1 MNTGQMLITIAAL
14 MLLSLV
20 VLRVNNGFLSTNT
33 VMMESKFGVLA
44 VSLATSMIEEANGK
58 AFDHNTDSN
67 AVTSTTELSSLGPES
82 GEVYPNFNDF
92 DDYDNLFR
100 VDSTLPSAV
109 FQIMCDVD
117 YVTSANPEAV
127 SGSKTWHKKI
137 TVAVTSE
144 SMTDTVKMSTIYS
157 YFYFR

>member
-58 AFDHNTDSN
+58 AFDHFTDSN
-67 AVTSTTELSSLGPES
+67 TVTLTSALSSLGPES
-82 GEVYPNFNDF
+82 GEVYPDFNDF
-92 DDYDNLFR
+92 DDFNNFTKI
-100 VDSTLPSAV
+100 DSTLPSAV
-109 FQIMCDVD
+109 FKIACKVN
-117 YVTSANPEAV
+117 YINPANPESA

-137 TVAVTSE
+137 TVQVTSE
-144 SMTDTVKMSTIYS
+144 SMQDTVEMSTIYS

>member
-1 MNTGQMLITIAAL
+1 MNTGQMLITMAAL

-33 VMMESKFGVLA
+33 VMMESKFGVLG

-58 AFDHNTDSN
+58 AFDQNTDSN
-67 AVTSTTELSSLGPES
+67 TVTSTSLLSSLGPES

-92 DDYDNLFR
+92 DDFNGL
-100 VDSTLPSAV
+100 VKTDSTLPSAV
-109 FQIMCDVD
+109 FKIACEVN
-117 YVTSANPEAV
+117 YINPATPEVA

-137 TVAVTSE
+137 TVTVTSE
-144 SMTDTVKMSTIYS
+144 SMEDTVKMSTIYS